1 MSLENNLAS
10 IAKSLE
16 LIAAALT
23 AKNANPTPIT
33 APITTPI
40 TAPITA
46 PTPITAPAQPV
57 PVPVPVAAVPA
68 PVVAAPVMPT
78 LPVFTP
84 AAPTPTAPVMAIP
97 TPVAVAAPTP
107 AVASPF
113 SDKNAMMDWIMTSYR
128 ALGAEKG
135 AKIQDVLTTIG
146 YKNIND
152 VPVEKWADLKAGI
165 EGLK

>member
-16 LIAAALT
+16 LIATALT
-23 AKNANPTPIT
+23 QKNAN
-33 APITTPI
+33 
-40 TAPITA
+40 

-57 PVPVPVAAVPA
+57 PEAAVPA
-68 PVVAAPVMPT
+68 PVVAAPVMPA
-78 LPVFTP
+78 LPVFQAPVPVVTP
-84 AAPTPTAPVMAIP
+84 APAPAVAPVQAPTP
-97 TPVAVAAPTP
+97 
-107 AVASPF
+107 SPF
-113 SDKNAMMDWIMTSYR
+113 ADKNAMMDWIMTSYR

-152 VPVEKWADLKAGI
+152 VPVEKWVDLKAGV
-165 EGLK
+165 EALK

>member
-16 LIAAALT
+16 LIATALT

-33 APITTPI
+33 AP
-40 TAPITA
+40 
-46 PTPITAPAQPV
+46 AQPV
-57 PVPVPVAAVPA
+57 PVPAQPAPTGVNPFAPVVVAPVMPALPVATPVPA
-68 PVVAAPVMPT
+68 PVVAPVQ
-78 LPVFTP
+78 
-84 AAPTPTAPVMAIP
+84 APTP
-97 TPVAVAAPTP
+97 
-107 AVASPF
+107 PF
-113 SDKNAMMDWIMTSYR
+113 ADKNAMMDWIMTSYR

>member
-16 LIAAALT
+16 LIATALT
-23 AKNANPTPIT
+23 AKNANPTPVD
-33 APITTPI
+33 
-40 TAPITA
+40 
-46 PTPITAPAQPV
+46 APAQ
-57 PVPVPVAAVPA
+57 PVPVAAVPA
-68 PVVAAPVMPT
+68 PVVAAPVMPA
-78 LPVFTP
+78 LPVFQ
-84 AAPTPTAPVMAIP
+84 APVP
-97 TPVAVAAPTP
+97 VVTPVPAPVVAPVQALTP
-107 AVASPF
+107 SPF
-113 SDKNAMMDWIMTSYR
+113 ADKNAMMDFVMTSYR

-152 VPVEKWADLKAGI
+152 VDPAQWGALKSGI

>member
-33 APITTPI
+33 AP
-40 TAPITA
+40 
-46 PTPITAPAQPV
+46 AQPV
-57 PVPVPVAAVPA
+57 SVPVAAVPA
-68 PVVAAPVMPT
+68 PVVAAPVMPA
-78 LPVFTP
+78 LPVFQ
-84 AAPTPTAPVMAIP
+84 APVP
-97 TPVAVAAPTP
+97 VVTPVPAPVVAPVQALTP
-107 AVASPF
+107 SPF
-113 SDKNAMMDWIMTSYR
+113 ADKNAMMDFVMTSYR

>member
-23 AKNANPTPIT
+23 QKNANPTPIT
-33 APITTPI
+33 AP
-40 TAPITA
+40 
-46 PTPITAPAQPV
+46 AQPV
-57 PVPVPVAAVPA
+57 SVPVAAVPA
-68 PVVAAPVMPT
+68 PVVAAPVMPA
-78 LPVFTP
+78 LPVFQ
-84 AAPTPTAPVMAIP
+84 APVP
-97 TPVAVAAPTP
+97 VVTPVPAPVVAPVQALTP
-107 AVASPF
+107 SPF
-113 SDKNAMMDWIMTSYR
+113 ADKNAMMDFVMTSYR

-152 VPVEKWADLKAGI
+152 VPVEKWADLKAGV

>member
-33 APITTPI
+33 AP
-40 TAPITA
+40 
-46 PTPITAPAQPV
+46 AQPV
-57 PVPVPVAAVPA
+57 PVPVVAVPA
-68 PVVAAPVMPT
+68 PVVAAPVMPA
-78 LPVFTP
+78 LPVFQAPVPVATP
-84 AAPTPTAPVMAIP
+84 VPAPVVAPVQAPTP
-97 TPVAVAAPTP
+97 
-107 AVASPF
+107 SPF
-113 SDKNAMMDWIMTSYR
+113 ADKNAMMDFVMTSYR

-152 VPVEKWADLKAGI
+152 VDPAQWGALKSGI
-165 EGLK
+165 EALK

>member
-16 LIAAALT
+16 IIATALT
-23 AKNANPTPIT
+23 QKNANPTPIT
-33 APITTPI
+33 AP
-40 TAPITA
+40 
-46 PTPITAPAQPV
+46 AQPV
-57 PVPVPVAAVPA
+57 SVPVAAVPA
-68 PVVAAPVMPT
+68 PVVAAPVMPA

-84 AAPTPTAPVMAIP
+84 AVPTPTAPVMVTP
-97 TPVAVAAPTP
+97 VPVAVAAPTP

-113 SDKNAMMDWIMTSYR
+113 SDKNAMMDFVMTSYR

-135 AKIQDVLTTIG
+135 AKIQDVLTSIG

-152 VPVEKWADLKAGI
+152 VPVEKWADLKAGV
-165 EGLK
+165 EALK

>member
-16 LIAAALT
+16 LIATALT
-23 AKNANPTPIT
+23 QKNANPTPIT
-33 APITTPI
+33 AP
-40 TAPITA
+40 
-46 PTPITAPAQPV
+46 AQ

-68 PVVAAPVMPT
+68 PVVAAPVMPA
-78 LPVFTP
+78 LPVFQ
-84 AAPTPTAPVMAIP
+84 APVPVA
-97 TPVAVAAPTP
+97 TPVPAPVVAPVQALTP
-107 AVASPF
+107 SPF
-113 SDKNAMMDWIMTSYR
+113 ADKNAMMDFVMTSYR

-152 VPVEKWADLKAGI
+152 VDPAQWGALKSGI
-165 EGLK
+165 EALK

>member
-23 AKNANPTPIT
+23 QKNANPTPIT
-33 APITTPI
+33 AP
-40 TAPITA
+40 
-46 PTPITAPAQPV
+46 AQPV
-57 PVPVPVAAVPA
+57 SVPVAAVPV
-68 PVVAAPVMPT
+68 PVVAAPVMPA
-78 LPVFTP
+78 LPVFQAPVPVATP
-84 AAPTPTAPVMAIP
+84 VPAPVVAPVQAPTP
-97 TPVAVAAPTP
+97 
-107 AVASPF
+107 SPF
-113 SDKNAMMDWIMTSYR
+113 ADKNAMMDFVMTSYR

>member
-16 LIAAALT
+16 LIATALT
-23 AKNANPTPIT
+23 QKNANPTPIT
-33 APITTPI
+33 AP
-40 TAPITA
+40 
-46 PTPITAPAQPV
+46 AQ
-57 PVPVPVAAVPA
+57 PVPVAAVPA
-68 PVVAAPVMPT
+68 PVVAAPVMPA

-84 AAPTPTAPVMAIP
+84 AAPTPTVPVMAIP

-107 AVASPF
+107 VSASPF
-113 SDKNAMMDWIMTSYR
+113 SDKNAMMDFVMTSYR

-152 VPVEKWADLKAGI
+152 VDPAQWGALKSGI
-165 EGLK
+165 EALKG

>member
-1 MSLENNLAS
+1 MTIENNLAS

-23 AKNANPTPIT
+23 QKNANPTPVAAST
-33 APITTPI
+33 
-40 TAPITA
+40 
-46 PTPITAPAQPV
+46 QPV
-57 PVPVPVAAVPA
+57 AVPVAPA
-68 PVVAAPVMPT
+68 PVVAVAHTPAPFAMPAPPVFQAPAPV
-78 LPVFTP
+78 
-84 AAPTPTAPVMAIP
+84 A
-97 TPVAVAAPTP
+97 TPVPAPVAAPVQ
-107 AVASPF
+107 AVSPSPF
-113 SDKNAMMDWIMTSYR
+113 ADKNAMMDFVLSSYK
-128 ALGAEKG
+128 ALGSEKG

>member
-23 AKNANPTPIT
+23 QKNANPTPIT
-33 APITTPI
+33 AP
-40 TAPITA
+40 
-46 PTPITAPAQPV
+46 AQPV
-57 PVPVPVAAVPA
+57 SVPVAAVPA
-68 PVVAAPVMPT
+68 PVVVAPVMPA
-78 LPVFTP
+78 LPVFQ
-84 AAPTPTAPVMAIP
+84 APVP
-97 TPVAVAAPTP
+97 VVTPVPAPVVAPVQALTP
-107 AVASPF
+107 SPF
-113 SDKNAMMDWIMTSYR
+113 ADKNAMMDFVMTSYR

-152 VPVEKWADLKAGI
+152 VPVEKWADLKAGV

>member
-1 MSLENNLAS
+1 MTIENNLAS

-23 AKNANPTPIT
+23 QKNAN
-33 APITTPI
+33 
-40 TAPITA
+40 

-57 PVPVPVAAVPA
+57 PVPVPV
-68 PVVAAPVMPT
+68 PVVAAPVMPA

-84 AAPTPTAPVMAIP
+84 AAPTPTAPVMATP
-97 TPVAVAAPTP
+97 VPVAVAAPTP

-113 SDKNAMMDWIMTSYR
+113 SDKNAMMDFVMTSYR

-152 VPVEKWADLKAGI
+152 VPVEKWADLKAGV

>member
-40 TAPITA
+40 TAP
-46 PTPITAPAQPV
+46 AQPV
-57 PVPVPVAAVPA
+57 SVPVAAVPA

-107 AVASPF
+107 VSASPF

-128 ALGAEKG
+128 TLGAEKG

-152 VPVEKWADLKAGI
+152 VPVEKWADLKAGV
-165 EGLK
+165 EGLKG

>member
-23 AKNANPTPIT
+23 QKNANPTPIT
-33 APITTPI
+33 AP
-40 TAPITA
+40 
-46 PTPITAPAQPV
+46 AQPV
-57 PVPVPVAAVPA
+57 SVPVAAVPA
-68 PVVAAPVMPT
+68 PVVAAPVMPA
-78 LPVFTP
+78 LPVFQ
-84 AAPTPTAPVMAIP
+84 APVPVA
-97 TPVAVAAPTP
+97 TPVPAPVVAPVQALTP
-107 AVASPF
+107 SPF
-113 SDKNAMMDWIMTSYR
+113 ADKNAMMDFVMTSYR

-152 VPVEKWADLKAGI
+152 VPVEKWADLKAGV
-165 EGLK
+165 EALK

>member
-57 PVPVPVAAVPA
+57 SVPVAAVPA

-113 SDKNAMMDWIMTSYR
+113 SDKNAMMDFVMTSYR

>member
-23 AKNANPTPIT
+23 QKNANPTPIT
-33 APITTPI
+33 AP
-40 TAPITA
+40 
-46 PTPITAPAQPV
+46 AQPV
-57 PVPVPVAAVPA
+57 SVPVAAVPA
-68 PVVAAPVMPT
+68 PVVAAPVMPA
-78 LPVFTP
+78 LPVFQ
-84 AAPTPTAPVMAIP
+84 APVLVV
-97 TPVAVAAPTP
+97 TPVPAPVVAPVQALTP
-107 AVASPF
+107 SPF
-113 SDKNAMMDWIMTSYR
+113 ADKNAMMDFVMTSYR

-152 VPVEKWADLKAGI
+152 VPVEKWADLKAGV
-165 EGLK
+165 EALKG

>member
-23 AKNANPTPIT
+23 QKNANPTPIT
-33 APITTPI
+33 AP
-40 TAPITA
+40 
-46 PTPITAPAQPV
+46 AQPV
-57 PVPVPVAAVPA
+57 SVPVAAVPA
-68 PVVAAPVMPT
+68 PVVAAPVMPA
-78 LPVFTP
+78 LPVFQ
-84 AAPTPTAPVMAIP
+84 APVP
-97 TPVAVAAPTP
+97 VVTPVPAPVVAPVQALTP
-107 AVASPF
+107 SPF
-113 SDKNAMMDWIMTSYR
+113 ADKNAMMDFVMTSYR

-152 VPVEKWADLKAGI
+152 VPVEKWADLKAGV
-165 EGLK
+165 EALK

>member
-23 AKNANPTPIT
+23 QKNANPTPIT
-33 APITTPI
+33 AP
-40 TAPITA
+40 
-46 PTPITAPAQPV
+46 AQPV
-57 PVPVPVAAVPA
+57 SVPVAAVPA
-68 PVVAAPVMPT
+68 PVVAAPVMPA
-78 LPVFTP
+78 LPVFQ
-84 AAPTPTAPVMAIP
+84 APVP
-97 TPVAVAAPTP
+97 VVTPVPAPVVAPVQALTP
-107 AVASPF
+107 SPF
-113 SDKNAMMDWIMTSYR
+113 ADKNAMMDFVMTSYR

-152 VPVEKWADLKAGI
+152 VDPAQWGALKSGI
-165 EGLK
+165 EALK

>member
-16 LIAAALT
+16 IIATALT
-23 AKNANPTPIT
+23 AKNANPTPSPNSFKDI
-33 APITTPI
+33 PVQTTGMA
-40 TAPITA
+40 TLVHT
-46 PTPITAPAQPV
+46 
-57 PVPVPVAAVPA
+57 PVANSTTVVS
-68 PVVAAPVMPT
+68 PVTPTPVMPS

-107 AVASPF
+107 VSASPF
-113 SDKNAMMDWIMTSYR
+113 SDKNAMMDFVMTSYR

>member
-33 APITTPI
+33 AP
-40 TAPITA
+40 
-46 PTPITAPAQPV
+46 AQPV
-57 PVPVPVAAVPA
+57 PVPVVAVPA
-68 PVVAAPVMPT
+68 PVVAAPVMPA
-78 LPVFTP
+78 LPVFQ
-84 AAPTPTAPVMAIP
+84 APVPVA
-97 TPVAVAAPTP
+97 TPVPAPVVAPVQALTP
-107 AVASPF
+107 SPF
-113 SDKNAMMDWIMTSYR
+113 ADKNAMMDFVMTSYR

-146 YKNIND
+146 YKNVND
-152 VPVEKWADLKAGI
+152 VPVEKWADLKAGV

>member
-23 AKNANPTPIT
+23 QKNANPTPIT
-33 APITTPI
+33 AP
-40 TAPITA
+40 
-46 PTPITAPAQPV
+46 AQPVSV
-57 PVPVPVAAVPA
+57 PVPVVAAVTV
-68 PVVAAPVMPT
+68 PVVAAPVMPA
-78 LPVFTP
+78 LPVFQ
-84 AAPTPTAPVMAIP
+84 APVP
-97 TPVAVAAPTP
+97 VVTPVPAPVVAPVQALTP
-107 AVASPF
+107 SPF
-113 SDKNAMMDWIMTSYR
+113 ADKNAMMDFVMTSYR

-135 AKIQDVLTTIG
+135 AKIQDVLTAIG

-165 EGLK
+165 EALK

>member
-16 LIAAALT
+16 LIATALT
-23 AKNANPTPIT
+23 QKNANPTPIT
-33 APITTPI
+33 AP
-40 TAPITA
+40 
-46 PTPITAPAQPV
+46 AQ
-57 PVPVPVAAVPA
+57 PVPVAAVPA
-68 PVVAAPVMPT
+68 PVVAAPVMPA

-84 AAPTPTAPVMAIP
+84 AAPTPTAPVMA
-97 TPVAVAAPTP
+97 TPVPAPVVAPVQALTP
-107 AVASPF
+107 SPF
-113 SDKNAMMDWIMTSYR
+113 ADKNAMMDFVMTSYR

-152 VPVEKWADLKAGI
+152 VDPAQWGALKSGI
-165 EGLK
+165 EALKG

>member
-1 MSLENNLAS
+1 MTIENNLAS

-23 AKNANPTPIT
+23 QKNANPTPIT

-40 TAPITA
+40 T
-46 PTPITAPAQPV
+46 TPVAAPAQPV
-57 PVPVPVAAVPA
+57 SVPVAAVPA
-68 PVVAAPVMPT
+68 PAVAAPVMPA

-107 AVASPF
+107 VSASPF
-113 SDKNAMMDWIMTSYR
+113 SDKNAMMDFVMTSYR

-152 VPVEKWADLKAGI
+152 VPVEKWADLKAGV
-165 EGLK
+165 EGLKG

>member
-23 AKNANPTPIT
+23 QKNAN
-33 APITTPI
+33 
-40 TAPITA
+40 

-57 PVPVPVAAVPA
+57 PVPA
-68 PVVAAPVMPT
+68 VAAPVMPA

-107 AVASPF
+107 VSASPF
-113 SDKNAMMDWIMTSYR
+113 SDKNAMMDFVMTSYR
-128 ALGAEKG
+128 AMGAEKG
-135 AKIQDVLTTIG
+135 AKIQDVLTAIG

-152 VPVEKWADLKAGI
+152 VDPAHWGALKSGI
-165 EGLK
+165 EALK